1 MSDKKSALQD
11 ILAKARALS
20 EIPERTEEQNTEL
33 KSFMDQGRELR
44 DEIVRDSELNDFAG
58 KVADIGP
65 DSGKK
70 TLERDYTVLGHDG
83 GRANAPMLIA
93 DKKGFAEAAEAWK
106 AKRADAKWG
115 FDVQYKSDLTTSVA
129 ETEAGAEQ
137 FGGAGG
143 PGSTG
148 QFGGSVAPFYYPGIV
163 EPPTRTPLIAD
174 LFAQGSCESNLVR
187 LVKET
192 FTSANGD
199 SVAVGGQGVVA
210 TAEGSSYGAVQL
222 EVSPVDWPVRDITGL
237 LPVTE
242 DILMDVPAISSY
254 LSMRLSKFVQ
264 LAEEGELVN
273 GTATGNHLEGLLSL
287 SSSTVDTQASWD
299 LDTAVMRLMARTYQ
313 RSYLDPQWVTMNP
326 NTWARYV
333 TLRTNLNG
341 GQGAFLAGVP
351 TAAAARTIWGLPITV
366 TPVIPENKIII
377 GNSAAGMVFRNGGLR
392 VESSTGYGTFF
403 GEGLVAIRGKVRTA
417 FAVFRPQAIGVLD
430 LTS

>member
-1 MSDKKSALQD
+1 
-11 ILAKARALS
+11 
-20 EIPERTEEQNTEL
+20 
-33 KSFMDQGRELR
+33 
-44 DEIVRDSELNDFAG
+44 
-58 KVADIGP
+58 
-65 DSGKK
+65 
-70 TLERDYTVLGHDG
+70 
-83 GRANAPMLIA
+83 
-93 DKKGFAEAAEAWK
+93 
-106 AKRADAKWG
+106 
-115 FDVQYKSDLTTSVA
+115 
-129 ETEAGAEQ
+129 
-137 FGGAGG
+137 
-143 PGSTG
+143 
-148 QFGGSVAPFYYPGIV
+148 
-163 EPPTRTPLIAD
+163 
-174 LFAQGSCESNLVR
+174 
-187 LVKET
+187 
-192 FTSANGD
+192 
-199 SVAVGGQGVVA
+199 
-210 TAEGSSYGAVQL
+210 
-222 EVSPVDWPVRDITGL
+222 L

-242 DILMDVPAISSY
+242 DILMDIPAISSY
-254 LSMRLSKFVQ
+254 LAMRLSKFVQ

>member
-1 MSDKKSALQD
+1 MKSNLE
-11 ILAKARALS
+11 KS
-20 EIPERTEEQNTEL
+20 E
-33 KSFMDQGRELR
+33 K
-44 DEIVRDSELNDFAG
+44 
-58 KVADIGP
+58 
-65 DSGKK
+65 
-70 TLERDYTVLGHDG
+70 
-83 GRANAPMLIA
+83 ANARL
-93 DKKGFAEAAEAWK
+93 
-106 AKRADAKWG
+106 
-115 FDVQYKSDLTTSVA
+115 VA
-129 ETEAGAEQ
+129 QETECGKA
-137 FGGAGG
+137 
-143 PGSTG
+143 
-148 QFGGSVAPFYYPGIV
+148 
-163 EPPTRTPLIAD
+163 
-174 LFAQGSCESNLVR
+174 NLVR